1 MNEDQIKILLKK
13 SALKTTENFTDNL
26 MEQIE
31 AKPAVQVQPVFPSI
45 KGVFLITGL
54 LVMLLSFLLFYTN
67 FTFLSEIEIIGNFH
81 RTKLFA
87 VLLFLVLFG
96 VNHLLKIQHTS
107 KYLFND

>member
-1 MNEDQIKILLKK
+1 MNEDQVKILIKK
-13 SALKTTENFTDNL
+13 SALKTTENFTDSL

-31 AKPAVQVQPVFPSI
+31 AKSAPQVQPVFPAI
-45 KGVFLITGL
+45 KGVFLIIGL

-67 FTFLSEIEIIGNFH
+67 FSFLSEIEIIGNAH

-87 VLLFLVLFG
+87 VLLFSVLFG

-107 KYLFND
+107 KNLFND